1 MAEYLETTVDKFT
14 FKVPLDRLYTSGH
27 TWLKEAERSRHGEDG
42 LVRIG
47 VTDYLQQTSGDVA
60 FADVTAPGT
69 HVAIGDTLAALE
81 TIKVNLELPSPL
93 AGLIKEANAALQET
107 PELVNQDPYGHGW
120 LAVLAPDDWPAQR
133 AGLLEPQT
141 YFEQMKAEAV
151 EESKKL

>member
-27 TWLKEAERSRHGEDG
+27 TWLKEEDG

-69 HVAIGDTLAALE
+69 HVAIGNTLAALE

-107 PELVNQDPYGHGW
+107 PELVNQDPYGQGW
-120 LAVLAPDDWPAQR
+120 LALFAPDEWPAQR
-133 AGLLEPQT
+133 AGLLEPKT

>member
-27 TWLKEAERSRHGEDG
+27 TWLKEEHG

-47 VTDYLQQTSGDVA
+47 VTDYLQQTSGDMA

-69 HVAIGDTLAALE
+69 HVESDDVLAALE

-93 AGLIKEANAALQET
+93 AGLIKEVNVTLQET
-107 PELVNQDPYGHGW
+107 PELVNQDPYGRGW
-120 LAVLAPDDWPAQR
+120 LAVLTPDEWPVQR
-133 AGLLEPQT
+133 AGLLDGRA